1 MLKNFWNLLRNKGD
15 VVTTIKGDRCLLKPF
30 VPNDTMEVTKLLIRN
45 KLYWSTYEPIHLEN
59 YYTEQ
64 VQYKKIVE
72 GMHLRSLNREFS
84 YGIYELNSRYLI
96 GMISLYSIKRIPF
109 SSAFIGYS
117 IDEQYSGKGITSEA
131 VLLVLEFAFNTLR
144 LNRLEAYVAPGNV
157 ASIRVLEKAG
167 FEKEGLLRKLLYIN
181 GEWVD
186 HFIYAVLS
194 EEYYKKQT
202 EALN

>member
-1 MLKNFWNLLRNKGD
+1 M
-15 VVTTIKGDRCLLKPF
+15 VTTIKGDRCLLKPF

-45 KLYWSTYEPIHLEN
+45 KQYWSTYEPIHLEN

-84 YGIYELNSRYLI
+84 YGIYEPDSLYLI

-117 IDEQYSGKGITSEA
+117 IDEQYSGRGITSDA
-131 VLLVLEFAFNTLR
+131 VLHVMRFAFNTLR

-186 HFIYAVLS
+186 HFIYAALN
-194 EEYYKKQT
+194 EEFYKKQT
-202 EALN
+202 EAQL